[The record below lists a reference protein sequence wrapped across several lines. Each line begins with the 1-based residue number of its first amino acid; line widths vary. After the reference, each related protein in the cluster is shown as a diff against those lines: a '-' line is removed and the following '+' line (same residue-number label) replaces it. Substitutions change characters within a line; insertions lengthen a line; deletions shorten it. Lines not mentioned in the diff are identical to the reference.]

1 MARPAGQRLSGAS
14 GGRGPG
20 FCRRDR
26 QQKDRGCARVVTG
39 DWATVV
45 ASNGAFSSPVLEVLA
60 GREQLVALNR
70 ESLYGLDPENGQVLW
85 SKSLPHF
92 RGMHILTPTIWRDAI
107 FTSPYRE
114 RSYMIDLS
122 SAGEDWR
129 VVESWQNKA
138 SGYMSSPVVIDDHLY
153 LLLGNGRL

>member
-1 MARPAGQRLSGAS
+1 M
-14 GGRGPG
+14 
-20 FCRRDR
+20 
-26 QQKDRGCARVVTG
+26 
-39 DWATVV
+39 
-45 ASNGAFSSPVLEVLA
+45 LA

-70 ESLYGLDPENGQVLW
+70 ESLYGLTPENGQVLW
-85 SKSLPHF
+85 SKPLPHF

-122 SAGEDWR
+122 SGGEVWR

-138 SGYMSSPVVIDDHLY
+138 SGYMSSPVIIDDHLY
-153 LLLGNGRL
+153 LFLDNGRIECIDLATGQSRWRSGRSFGKYLSRV